1 MSRNNLKLTIL
12 LFPVLLL
19 LFFPSEVNGQEEIE
33 HSLQPSAGIIRR
45 FQFNSHYIEDRKV
58 DIWLPEGYSSFK
70 EYSVLYMHDGQM
82 LYDNSS
88 SWNKK
93 SWQVDSTIQKLIN
106 EKQID
111 EVIVVGIWNSPDRL
125 AEYFPQKA
133 VPYIEEQQKNEL
145 LKYMPSGL
153 LADNYLKF
161 IVNELKPFVDQTF
174 STKKEKTHTFIAGSS
189 MGGLISLYAL
199 CEYPDIFGGEA
210 CLSTHWIG
218 TLENNG
224 QIPDALNQYIQLA
237 LPSPGDH
244 KIYFDHG
251 TVGLD
256 ANYPA
261 YQKIID
267 QTLKQKEYDES
278 GTISIEFEGENHN
291 EDYWAARFSYP
302 LKFLLG
308 K

>member
-1 MSRNNLKLTIL
+1 
-12 LFPVLLL
+12 
-19 LFFPSEVNGQEEIE
+19 
-33 HSLQPSAGIIRR
+33 
-45 FQFNSHYIEDRKV
+45 
-58 DIWLPEGYSSFK
+58 
-70 EYSVLYMHDGQM
+70 
-82 LYDNSS
+82 
-88 SWNKK
+88 
-93 SWQVDSTIQKLIN
+93 
-106 EKQID
+106 
-111 EVIVVGIWNSPDRL
+111 
-125 AEYFPQKA
+125 
-133 VPYIEEQQKNEL
+133 
-145 LKYMPSGL
+145 MPSGL

-199 CEYPDIFGGEA
+199 CEYPDIFGGAA

>member
-1 MSRNNLKLTIL
+1 MSRNNLKLPIL

-19 LFFPSEVNGQEEIE
+19 FLFPSEVNGQEEIE
-33 HSLQPSAGIIRR
+33 YSLRPSAGIIRR
-45 FQFNSHYIEDRKV
+45 FQFNSNFIEDRKV
-58 DIWLPEGYSSFK
+58 DIWLPEGYSSLK

-82 LYDNSS
+82 LYDSSS

-93 SWQVDSTIQKLIN
+93 SWRVDSTIQKLIN

-111 EVIVVGIWNSPDRL
+111 EVIVVGIWNSPTRH

-174 STKKEKTHTFIAGSS
+174 STKKEKEHTFIAGSS

-199 CEYPDIFGGEA
+199 CEYPDIFGGAA

-237 LPSPGDH
+237 LPSPEGH

-267 QTLKQKEYDES
+267 QTLKQKKYDES
-278 GTISIEFEGENHN
+278 CTISIEFKGENHN